1 VQEYREASEETM
13 AEAQRKLKH
22 FIREAAKYRHLREEV
37 AEIVAHLKTMLE
49 EEFGFLW
56 PKDEV
61 EEALPTTSL
70 SNREIMSRMMR
81 RMKSK
86 TLVGACHGPFDMI
99 WQGFPD
105 HDKGRSK
112 SLLQDLCRVGVVR
125 AKHALIGV
133 RVSIEPKMMPVA
145 DKLIEMQDTGIE
157 AVDTLMEVKV

>member
-1 VQEYREASEETM
+1 M

-22 FIREAAKYRHLREEV
+22 CIREAAKYRHLRGEV
-37 AEIVAHLKTMLE
+37 AEIVSHLRTMLE
-49 EEFGFLW
+49 DEFAFLW
-56 PKDEV
+56 PKEEV
-61 EEALPTTSL
+61 EDDFPATTL

-125 AKHALIGV
+125 AKHALIGI

-145 DKLIEMQDTGIE
+145 DKLIEMQDTGLE
-157 AVDTLMEVKV
+157 AVDSLMGEATV